1 MPIQMLWKL
10 SMRKFLDTNGTMN
23 IVERENFSTVECN
36 FVNEWLDLNLK
47 ECSKKIEEMFEPRFT
62 EEPVVYVINFDGDE
76 EELSWVI
83 DLMLELAIDN
93 ITTEEAKF
101 KDIRP
106 HARYEVS
113 NKIALNL
120 TAQKQLIN
128 YKSVTRLFTIEI
140 RLKDKTVYNMLGE

>member
-1 MPIQMLWKL
+1 
-10 SMRKFLDTNGTMN
+10 MRKFLDTNGTMN
-23 IVERENFSTVECN
+23 IVEREDFSTVECN

-76 EELSWVI
+76 EELSWVV

-120 TAQKQLIN
+120 IAQIIAYAITAV
-128 YKSVTRLFTIEI
+128 YAFAYAKSRKSIGWMIAYIIFVLFFID
-140 RLKDKTVYNMLGE
+140 RYCV

>member
-1 MPIQMLWKL
+1 
-10 SMRKFLDTNGTMN
+10 MRKFLDTNGTMN

-47 ECSKKIEEMFEPRFT
+47 ECSKKIEEMFEPLFT

-128 YKSVTRLFTIEI
+128 YISVTRLFTIEI

>member
-1 MPIQMLWKL
+1 
-10 SMRKFLDTNGTMN
+10 MRKFLDTNGTMN
-23 IVERENFSTVECN
+23 IVERENFSIVECN
-36 FVNEWLDLNLK
+36 FINEWLDLNLK
-47 ECSKKIEEMFEPRFT
+47 ECNKKIEEMLEPRFT
-62 EEPVVYVINFDGDE
+62 EEPIVYVINFDGDE

-83 DLMLELAIDN
+83 DLMLESAIDN

-140 RLKDKTVYNMLGE
+140 RLKDKIVYNMLGE

>member
-1 MPIQMLWKL
+1 
-10 SMRKFLDTNGTMN
+10 MN

>member
-1 MPIQMLWKL
+1 
-10 SMRKFLDTNGTMN
+10 MRKFLDTNGTMN
-23 IVERENFSTVECN
+23 IVERENFSIVECN
-36 FVNEWLDLNLK
+36 FINEWLDLNLK
-47 ECSKKIEEMFEPRFT
+47 ECNKKIEEMLEPRFT
-62 EEPVVYVINFDGDE
+62 EEPIVYVINFDGDE

-83 DLMLELAIDN
+83 DLMLESAIDN

-140 RLKDKTVYNMLGE
+140 RLKDKIVYSMLGE

>member
-1 MPIQMLWKL
+1 
-10 SMRKFLDTNGTMN
+10 MRKFLDTNGTMN
-23 IVERENFSTVECN
+23 IVERENFSIVECN
-36 FVNEWLDLNLK
+36 FINEWLDLNLK
-47 ECSKKIEEMFEPRFT
+47 ECNKKIEEMLEPRFT
-62 EEPVVYVINFDGDE
+62 DEPVVYVINFDGDE

-83 DLMLELAIDN
+83 DLMLESAIDN

-140 RLKDKTVYNMLGE
+140 RLKDKIVYNMLGE

>member
-1 MPIQMLWKL
+1 
-10 SMRKFLDTNGTMN
+10 MRKFLDTNGTMN

-36 FVNEWLDLNLK
+36 FINEWLDLNLK